1 MINGE
6 IKNKVDALWNDFA
19 AGGLTNP
26 LEVIEQITYLMF
38 IHELD
43 SSDNIHRTESEMLGI
58 PFKSIFE
65 GKKVIGNQEIDGRK
79 LKWSVFRD
87 LPAQQMFDLISNCVF
102 PFIKDLP
109 RYEESMDETQDS
121 AYSKYMGDA
130 VFKIPSAE
138 LLSKAVDSLDSIYE
152 TMDKVQKDELA
163 QENKDR
169 NDKPDV
175 QGDLYEYLL
184 SKLSTAGRNG
194 QFRTP
199 RHIIKMMVKLMN
211 PTPDDKIA
219 DPACGT
225 SGFLVAAAEYLKNNP
240 ETEKEI
246 FFNKE
251 KRNYFYPMSIFIR

>member
-1 MINGE
+1 M
-6 IKNKVDALWNDFA
+6 
-19 AGGLTNP
+19 
-26 LEVIEQITYLMF
+26 
-38 IHELD
+38 
-43 SSDNIHRTESEMLGI
+43 
-58 PFKSIFE
+58 
-65 GKKVIGNQEIDGRK
+65 
-79 LKWSVFRD
+79 
-87 LPAQQMFDLISNCVF
+87 
-102 PFIKDLP
+102 
-109 RYEESMDETQDS
+109 
-121 AYSKYMGDA
+121 
-130 VFKIPSAE
+130 
-138 LLSKAVDSLDSIYE
+138 

-225 SGFLVAAAEYLKNNP
+225 S
-240 ETEKEI
+240 
-246 FFNKE
+246 
-251 KRNYFYPMSIFIR
+251 

>member
-43 SSDNIHRTESEMLGI
+43 SSDNIHRTGSEMLGI

-87 LPAQQMFDLISNCVF
+87 LPAQQMFDLISKCVF

-169 NDKPDV
+169 NDKPDAMS
-175 QGDLYEYLL
+175 L
-184 SKLSTAGRNG
+184 S
-194 QFRTP
+194 
-199 RHIIKMMVKLMN
+199 
-211 PTPDDKIA
+211 
-219 DPACGT
+219 
-225 SGFLVAAAEYLKNNP
+225 
-240 ETEKEI
+240 
-246 FFNKE
+246 
-251 KRNYFYPMSIFIR
+251 